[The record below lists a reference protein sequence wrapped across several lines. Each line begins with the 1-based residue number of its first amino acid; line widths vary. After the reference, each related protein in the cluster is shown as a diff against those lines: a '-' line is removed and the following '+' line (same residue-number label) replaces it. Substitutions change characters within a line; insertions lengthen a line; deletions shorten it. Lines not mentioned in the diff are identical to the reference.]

1 MPYKIRKA
9 KCKQSD
15 GTPGNFVLSYTD
27 KNGKDH
33 SACHTSKKKAKGQ
46 IAAIEMESIRLFVK
60 EIIAEEALGLRDAD
74 AYEKDHT
81 TRLSM
86 LYTRGRQGENMTR
99 RGAFISPDGGKS
111 GIESND
117 QLVKQHE
124 LTYYAI
130 DTKPKSEGPNLM
142 KITLAELR
150 SIIRETIQQNMKQDS
165 HEAKSKRELA
175 EDEFTFAIA
184 KAAEKGEKSVD
195 IDGEKF
201 PVKMSKNKAKEILG
215 NQKQSK

>member
-1 MPYKIRKA
+1 
-9 KCKQSD
+9 
-15 GTPGNFVLSYTD
+15 VLSYTD
-27 KNGKDH
+27 KKGKDH
-33 SACHTSKKKAKGQ
+33 RACHTSKKKARGQ

-60 EIIAEEALGLRDAD
+60 EIIAEEALGLRDDGAP
-74 AYEKDHT
+74 EKDPT
-81 TRLSM
+81 MRLSM
-86 LYTRGRQGENMTR
+86 LYTRGRQGENTAR
-99 RGAFISPDGGKS
+99 REAFISPDVGKS
-111 GIESND
+111 NER
-117 QLVKQHE
+117 LVKQHE
-124 LTYYAI
+124 ITYYAT
-130 DTKPKSEGPNLM
+130 DAKPKSEGLNLM

-165 HEAKSKRELA
+165 HEAKSKKELA